1 MVISQRR
8 RYGRTTWCLAAC
20 GLGAAGVLTG
30 TASSGPI
37 PAQPAMGDPLAGLTA
52 GELERFFTGKVSFTR
67 DFTEEEGL
75 GPIFN
80 QTSCG
85 DCHLNPTGGTGT
97 QKVLRAGL
105 QTKAGFDPL
114 TEFGGTL
121 FQLEAISEECR
132 EDPPPEANVFTER
145 VTNGM
150 MGYGLVQAILDG
162 DIEFWALNPP
172 SANVSGVVHW
182 VGAVED
188 PPKSPLRAGRFG
200 WKADVATMMTFS
212 AGASLNEIGI
222 TTPLKPV
229 DNDPN
234 GIDPPLLEDCD
245 SVADPEED
253 MDFLN
258 ELNDYQ
264 RFLAAPPQTPRSG
277 MSGEVIFNAI
287 GCTDCHIAQWTTP
300 DDPALEPA
308 IRDKTIRP
316 YSDFLLHDMGLAGD
330 GIPAGTAGAQEL
342 KTPPLM
348 GLRRRASQWHDGRF
362 ESGGFAVIVAS
373 AIAEHDD
380 GVFLSEGRFAA
391 QAYAALTPADQAAV
405 LAFLESLGQREFD
418 ANGDDQVTL
427 LDFANSGD
435 PATFTSCYLGTPT
448 PDDACAIHDVDQN
461 ALVDQPT
468 DFATF
473 LTVYTG
479 QLSDCN
485 QNNVLDMIEIL
496 DGTLIDADNNGV
508 PDSCEPSCLADI
520 DGSGTVGILDFMA
533 VLSDWG
539 PCPELPAPCE
549 NDFDRDG
556 VVGIVDFLL
565 LLGRWGPC
573 L

>member
-1 MVISQRR
+1 MRNTQRR
-8 RYGRTTWCLAAC
+8 KYSRPLGYLVAC

-30 TASSGPI
+30 TARSGPI
-37 PAQPAMGDPLAGLTA
+37 AAQPAMGEPLAGLTA
-52 GELERFFTGKVSFTR
+52 GELERFFTGKVSFMR

-97 QKVLRAGL
+97 QKVLRAG
-105 QTKAGFDPL
+105 QVTTAGFDPL
-114 TEFGGTL
+114 EEFGGTL

-132 EDPPPEANVFTER
+132 EDPPPQANHFADR

-150 MGYGLVQAILDG
+150 MGYGLVQAILDA
-162 DIEFWALNPP
+162 DIEFFELNPP
-172 SANVSGVVHW
+172 SANVSGVVNW

-188 PPKSPLRAGRFG
+188 PPKAPLHAGRFG
-200 WKADVATMMTFS
+200 WKADVATMMDFS
-212 AGASLNEIGI
+212 AGAALNEVGI
-222 TTPLKPV
+222 TTPFHPT

-234 GIDPPLLEDCD
+234 GIDPPELAACD

-258 ELNDYQ
+258 ELDDFQ
-264 RFLAAPPQTPRSG
+264 RFLAAPPQTPKSG
-277 MSGEVIFNAI
+277 MSGEAIFNAT
-287 GCTDCHIAQWTTP
+287 GCADCHIAQWTTP
-300 DDPALEPA
+300 DDPGLETA
-308 IRDKTIRP
+308 IRNKTIRP
-316 YSDFLLHDMGLAGD
+316 YSDFLLHDMGLRGD
-330 GIPAGTAGAQEL
+330 GFPAGTAAANEL
-342 KTPPLM
+342 KTPPLA
-348 GLRRRASQWHDGRF
+348 GLRMRASQWHDGRF
-362 ESGGFAVIVAS
+362 ESGGFDNIVTL

-380 GVFLSEGRFAA
+380 GVSLSEGRFAA
-391 QAYAALTPADQAAV
+391 QAYAALVPAAQDAV
-405 LAFLESLGQREFD
+405 LAFLASLGQREFD
-418 ANGDDQVTL
+418 ANGDNQVTL

-461 ALVDQPT
+461 ALVDQAT

-485 QNNVLDMIEIL
+485 QNDVLDLIEIL
-496 DGTLIDADNNGV
+496 DGTLIDADDNGV
-508 PDSCEPSCLADI
+508 PDSCEPTCIADI
-520 DGSGTVGILDFMA
+520 DGTGDVGIVDFLDLLA
-533 VLSDWG
+533 DWG
-539 PCPELPAPCE
+539 PCPALPAPCE

-556 VVGIVDFLL
+556 VVGILDFVFLL
-565 LLGRWGPC
+565 SKWGPC
-573 L
+573 P

>member
-8 RYGRTTWCLAAC
+8 RYSRTMGRLAAC
-20 GLGAAGVLTG
+20 GLGAAAVLTG

-114 TEFGGTL
+114 EDLGGTL

-132 EDPPPEANVFTER
+132 EDPPPEANVFTDR

-188 PPKSPLRAGRFG
+188 PPNSPLHAGRFG

-212 AGASLNEIGI
+212 AGAALNEVGI
-222 TTPLKPV
+222 TNPFHPV